1 MIPTRAEA
9 MIHFN
14 NAGKNNNFIVG
25 YIDGIDGE
33 SSQEKK
39 NDDRYKEYAEGY
51 SLGRNTLDIS
61 KIDDHLYNIFD
72 GDGLNPTYITDGLW
86 YYPDGTSRDD
96 KDD

>member
-1 MIPTRAEA
+1 MV
-9 MIHFN
+9 HFAA
-14 NAGKNNNFIVG
+14 AGKGNNFIAG
-25 YIDGIDGE
+25 YIDGIDGA

-61 KIDDHLYNIFD
+61 EMDDHLYNVFD

-86 YYPDGTSRDD
+86 CYPDGTSRDD